1 MDRKAEPSTIQ
12 VSNPTTFK
20 QKGKQI
26 LVYTVEGDFIK
37 FPLIRSLS
45 DFKLFREKLRMNWPG
60 IIIPYLDE
68 ALQENKDETKSINE
82 FIKELYQLKEIYTS
96 EDFFL
101 FFSLTPDISQT
112 LNSTPN
118 ETLKEIADKYEK
130 VYIKIAESYFDIDEH
145 YKIVSEYIIK
155 YKELYKGLKDLNLSL
170 AYKLYNNKEITVSN
184 SYIELLCFSK
194 EEKNKV
200 YEILEALLS
209 LEPLYHQYIELRT
222 NVTLISE
229 RMKEMVVNQKSVM
242 SFLKM
247 KSPEEEFNELLSE
260 KLLNEV
266 DMNNIFRII
275 KYSFYRIESYIKQFN
290 ESNKEEYYEKLKNSI
305 KDNESPGQP

>member
-45 DFKLFREKLRMNWPG
+45 DFRLFREKLRMNWPG

-118 ETLKEIADKYEK
+118 ETLEEIADKYEK

-170 AYKLYNNKEITVSN
+170 AYKLYNNKEKTVSN

-209 LEPLYHQYIELRT
+209 LEPL
-222 NVTLISE
+222 
-229 RMKEMVVNQKSVM
+229 
-242 SFLKM
+242 
-247 KSPEEEFNELLSE
+247 
-260 KLLNEV
+260 
-266 DMNNIFRII
+266 
-275 KYSFYRIESYIKQFN
+275 
-290 ESNKEEYYEKLKNSI
+290 
-305 KDNESPGQP
+305 

>member
-20 QKGKQI
+20 HKGKQI

-45 DFKLFREKLRMNWPG
+45 DFRLFREKLRMNWPG

-118 ETLKEIADKYEK
+118 ETLEEIADKYEK

-170 AYKLYNNKEITVSN
+170 AYKLYNNKEKTVSN

-209 LEPLYHQYIELRT
+209 LEPLSHQYIELRT

>member
-45 DFKLFREKLRMNWPG
+45 DFRLFREKLRMNWPG

-118 ETLKEIADKYEK
+118 ETLEEIADKYEK

-170 AYKLYNNKEITVSN
+170 AYKLYNNKEKTVSN

-305 KDNESPGQP
+305 KDNESSGQP